1 MNGETAVLQ
10 NSTMNNP
17 LSNLK
22 PPLSAPT
29 DVLIN
34 NSIQSN
40 NNNTS
45 WPCTASQYEQGA
57 LISKGGF
64 STVLTGICKTN
75 QQKICIKILELE
87 TMNLSFEEVLQ
98 EIQLMRLCND
108 ANILTFHTNFVH
120 KEELWLI
127 TQLMD
132 KGSCLR
138 VMTLSKALGLGEGFS
153 EECLAFVLAETLKGL
168 SYLHSRSLIHRDVK
182 SGNILLD
189 SRGGVKVSD
198 LALSGTIAIE
208 AGRQKAKTVVGTPC
222 YMAPEVLE
230 QQQNQGGYDHK
241 ADIWSLGITALELAK
256 GYAPYAHLTAMKIM
270 TLTLDSDPPSLKNYP
285 YDKQQSPLGPP
296 FSKNYEDFYK
306 QCLQKHPKH
315 RPSSAELLKHR
326 LIRSATSCALID
338 FLQKIPNIDDVETV
352 NSLLGQ
358 QSFNEG
364 NPFSNSIQD
373 LLQDFEDLDLIPATT
388 SPQNAAKTINADGR
402 DQNELAFSTYSS
414 KSIDDGMKTPSRFH
428 SHTQRS
434 FDRFEDETFNRSRS
448 FSNNQV
454 HSPEA
459 NSGSEHLSNVTTEQ
473 NSEDNSAKYNPFP
486 SPVDIRKEVGDQAD
500 DLTPGSSSYV
510 PGTTWVFDT
519 SVRAED
525 GSFKPVQALPT
536 LEKKNE
542 KISGPVDDIA
552 DFLDD
557 FEEQEATIKTALDR

>member
-10 NSTMNNP
+10 NSTINNP

-22 PPLSAPT
+22 PPPSAPT
-29 DVLIN
+29 DLLMN

-40 NNNTS
+40 NNSNIS

-75 QQKICIKILELE
+75 QKKICIKILELE

-98 EIQLMRLCND
+98 EIQLMRLCSD

-285 YDKQQSPLGPP
+285 HDKQQSPSGPS

-388 SPQNAAKTINADGR
+388 SPQIAAKTADMR
-402 DQNELAFSTYSS
+402 DQNEVAFSTYSS

-428 SHTQRS
+428 SHSQRS
-434 FDRFEDETFNRSRS
+434 FDRFEDEAFNRSRS

-454 HSPEA
+454 HSPEV

-473 NSEDNSAKYNPFP
+473 NSENNSAKYNPFP
-486 SPVDIRKEVGDQAD
+486 SPVDIRKEVGDQAE

-525 GSFKPVQALPT
+525 GSFKPVQTIPI
-536 LEKKNE
+536 LEKNE
-542 KISGPVDDIA
+542 KPVDDIA

-557 FEEQEATIKTALDR
+557 FEEQEATIKTTSDR

>member
-1 MNGETAVLQ
+1 
-10 NSTMNNP
+10 
-17 LSNLK
+17 
-22 PPLSAPT
+22 
-29 DVLIN
+29 
-34 NSIQSN
+34 
-40 NNNTS
+40 
-45 WPCTASQYEQGA
+45 
-57 LISKGGF
+57 
-64 STVLTGICKTN
+64 
-75 QQKICIKILELE
+75 
-87 TMNLSFEEVLQ
+87 MNLSFEEVLQ

-373 LLQDFEDLDLIPATT
+373 LLQVDDVETVNSLLGQQSFNEGNPFSNSIQDLLQDFEDLDLIPATT

-459 NSGSEHLSNVTTEQ
+459 NSGSDHLSNVTTEQ

-486 SPVDIRKEVGDQAD
+486 SPVDIRKEVGDQAE

-525 GSFKPVQALPT
+525 GSFKPVQST

-542 KISGPVDDIA
+542 KISEPVDDIA